1 MSMCPDLAPLTG
13 RARDKERGAALAEL
27 AMVVPLMLALLL
39 VVFDL
44 GRGFLAYIS
53 VSNGARDGARVA
65 IQNDIECDNAGV
77 GTAVRNGAGQYGSE
91 AAFTFNATVVSGRCQ
106 VTASYTYTPILPF
119 VTSSFSLPFVGTVGP
134 LWNGT
139 MSETMVSE

>member
-1 MSMCPDLAPLTG
+1 MRIVRVMSAQRSDQ
-13 RARDKERGAALAEL
+13 RGAALAEL
-27 AMVVPLMLALLL
+27 AMVVPLALALML

-53 VSNGARDGARVA
+53 VANAARDGARVA
-65 IQNDIECDNAGV
+65 MLDDVECNNTALTSAVTNAASPYSV
-77 GTAVRNGAGQYGSE
+77 TLSTA
-91 AAFTFNATVVSGRCQ
+91 VVSGRCR
-106 VTASYTYTPILPF
+106 VTVSHTYSPIVPF
-119 VTSSFSLPFVGTVGP
+119 ITSSFSLPFMGTVGP